1 MKLKLKPLGS
11 QVIVITGAT
20 SGIGLTTACRAA
32 ARGAAVVLAA
42 RNEEALREICD
53 GIRRRGGRC
62 ETVVADVGTPADMER
77 IAATAEQAFGGF
89 DTWVNNAGIG
99 VYAKLEEISDA
110 DHERLFQT
118 NYWGVVY
125 GSRVALKHLKK
136 RGGALINMGSIAS
149 EMPAPLLGAYTATK
163 HAVKGFTDSLRLEL
177 LHEGAPVS
185 VTLIQPS
192 GVDSPFG
199 EHAKNYMDAASLVPP
214 PVYAPEVVADAVLH
228 AAEYPTRDL
237 VVGGFGRAMI
247 AVSRLVPSLAD
258 RLFSY
263 SFHKTARDETR
274 PPRDTAKN
282 LHQHGD
288 DGHRYGDQGHLFQN
302 SLYTSARRHPRTAL
316 GAIAAGVVILGLL
329 ARRRPSHVTAANGGL
344 SHGDRAERGS
354 SRGGAGHGRP
364 MRGQEASFQPA
375 QAKAGESRSSRGWG
389 RPSH

>member
-1 MKLKLKPLGS
+1 MKVKLKRLDQ

-62 ETVVADVGTPADMER
+62 TMVVADVGAKEEVEA
-77 IAATAEQAFGGF
+77 IAAEAERTFGGF

-99 VYAKLEEISDA
+99 VYSKLEEMDDR

-125 GSRVALKHLKK
+125 GSRVALKRLKK
-136 RGGALINMGSIAS
+136 HGGALINMGSISS

-177 LHEGAPVS
+177 LHEDAPVS

-192 GVDSPFG
+192 GIDSPFG
-199 EHAKNYMDAASLVPP
+199 EHAKNDMEWASQVPP

-228 AAEYPTRDL
+228 AAEHQTRDL
-237 VVGGFGRAMI
+237 IVGGVGRMMI
-247 AVSRLVPSLAD
+247 AASRLVPSLAD

-263 SFHKTARDETR
+263 SFHATAQQHGR
-274 PPRDTAKN
+274 PKRQTPKN
-282 LHQHGD
+282 LHQAGE
-288 DGHRYGDQGHLFQN
+288 DGSRYGDQGHHFSS
-302 SLYTSARRHPRTAL
+302 SLYTKAMMHPGATLGAVAAGAVLVGLLVRRPNGNGHDMARRVTQE
-316 GAIAAGVVILGLL
+316 AGRVKREAGRMAHMASERIGDE
-329 ARRRPSHVTAANGGL
+329 ARRLRAQ
-344 SHGDRAERGS
+344 DRWWS
-354 SRGGAGHGRP
+354 
-364 MRGQEASFQPA
+364 
-375 QAKAGESRSSRGWG
+375 
-389 RPSH
+389 